1 MKISDPSGTPVPG
14 LGQAMWPAASG
25 RSGNSAGQSA
35 AGDQIQLSP
44 LLAQLLESGASVHVA
59 KLSKLGA
66 AVAKGQYQADANA
79 VSAAI
84 MQQSLAFGSA
94 W

>member
-1 MKISDPSGTPVPG
+1 MKISNPSATPVPG
-14 LGQAMWPAASG
+14 LGQAVWPAASG
-25 RSGNSAGQSA
+25 RSGNSAEQSA

-79 VSAAI
+79 VSDGI
-84 MQQSLAFGSA
+84 IQHSLAFSSA